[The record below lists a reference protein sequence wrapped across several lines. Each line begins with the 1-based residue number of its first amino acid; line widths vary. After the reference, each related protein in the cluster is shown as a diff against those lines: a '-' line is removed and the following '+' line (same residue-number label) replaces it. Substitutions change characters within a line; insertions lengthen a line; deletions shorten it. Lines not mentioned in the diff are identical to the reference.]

1 MLLQSVQSGTF
12 TDKQLTYTSRLAEC
26 RISVIALCVLTL
38 RVKLS
43 LRVQANMAICFSK
56 SRASVKNKSTESAKK
71 FCTITIFL
79 NLVSYGKEQPYK
91 FIYYVYATVLVLLN
105 KVYLFSCRY
114 IKRFYGSDFEA
125 IPPMILNLDMRSF
138 EIELQHF
145 YDLRSIQHL

>member
-1 MLLQSVQSGTF
+1 
-12 TDKQLTYTSRLAEC
+12 
-26 RISVIALCVLTL
+26 
-38 RVKLS
+38 VKLS